1 MNKDEY
7 FAYDILEIPEYIKK
21 MTEEELDAEIARIEA
36 EIAEEKRKRSQRDR
50 KVEK

>member
-1 MNKDEY
+1 MKKDEY

-21 MTEEELDAEIARIEA
+21 MTEEELDAEIARLEA
-36 EIAEEKRKRSQRDR
+36 EIAEEKRNCSQHDS